1 MQEAVI
7 VSGVRTPIGRAHK
20 GALKDVR
27 PDELVAQVIRRLV
40 ERTPGLEAE
49 EIEDVVLGCALPEG
63 EQGLNVARIAAI
75 RAGLPTSVPGLTVN
89 RFCWSGLQA
98 ISIAAERVMLG
109 AAEVMVAGDVESMSR
124 VPMMGFRPA
133 PNPVLVREY
142 PQVYMGMGLTA
153 EEVAGRYEV
162 SREDQDAFA
171 LESHRRAAA
180 AIDAG
185 LFDEEIVPVERSTS
199 GASEEGGGQP
209 RYLLEADEGVRRDTS
224 VEALG
229 GLRAP
234 FRQGG
239 SVTAGN
245 SSQMS
250 DGAAAV
256 VVMSAR
262 RAETLGL
269 ESKAVYRS
277 FAVAGI
283 EPDIM
288 GLGPI
293 LAVPKALQQAG
304 VRKEDIGLVELNE
317 AFAAQSV
324 QVVRGLELDPETVN
338 VNGGAIALGHPLG
351 CTGARQTVTLMH
363 EAARRGTTHGLVT
376 MCIGGG
382 MGAAGVFEFP
392 AA

>member
-40 ERTPGLEAE
+40 ERTPGLEVE
-49 EIEDVVLGCALPEG
+49 EIEDIVLGCALPEG

-109 AAEVMVAGDVESMSR
+109 AAEVMVAGGVESMSR

-338 VNGGAIALGHPLG
+338 VNGGATALGHPLG

-363 EAARRGTTHGLVT
+363 EAARRGTRHGLVT

>member
-109 AAEVMVAGDVESMSR
+109 AAEVMVAGGVESMSR

-317 AFAAQSV
+317 AFTAQSV

-363 EAARRGTTHGLVT
+363 EAARRGTRHGLVT

>member
-40 ERTPGLEAE
+40 ERTPGLEAA

-89 RFCWSGLQA
+89 RFCSSGLQA

-109 AAEVMVAGDVESMSR
+109 AAEVMVAGGVESMSR

-185 LFDEEIVPVERSTS
+185 LFDEEIVPVERSAS
-199 GASEEGGGQP
+199 GGFEEGRGQP

-269 ESKAVYRS
+269 EPKAVYRS

-293 LAVPKALQQAG
+293 LAVPKALEQAG
-304 VRKEDIGLVELNE
+304 VRKEEIGLVELNE

-363 EAARRGTTHGLVT
+363 EAARRGTRYGVVT

>member
-89 RFCWSGLQA
+89 RFCSSGLQA

-109 AAEVMVAGDVESMSR
+109 AAEVMVAGGVESMSR

-317 AFAAQSV
+317 AFTAQSV

-363 EAARRGTTHGLVT
+363 EAARRGTRHGLVT